1 MNKGALPEYVS
12 YGAAVPK
19 IGILVFSKRCGNLDH
34 IYSIGGVT
42 LFFGAVALTHLGIG
56 YFG

>member
-42 LFFGAVALTHLGIG
+42 LFFGAVALTHKHPTT
-56 YFG
+56 